1 MMTRPWRVALLCLAS
16 WAGNGNAWA
25 DAPNAANDCRTS
37 QAVPWH
43 SVAPGIWV
51 WLPARG
57 GDLSK
62 RNRGHVIPT
71 SIVVDSGEA
80 MVIDPGPGHQHGR
93 RVRES
98 LRCRFK
104 ASVRWVVNTHAHA
117 ENVLGNSAF
126 AGDRGSA
133 QLEIVSGAA
142 TREAMQQR
150 CPDCLKSLTERVG
163 RQAMAG
169 TRIVLPSRAV
179 VPGDRLS
186 VGRLSLEVL
195 AVEPGHT
202 EGDLVLWHAEQG
214 VLWAGGLVY
223 DQRLPELAQG
233 SLDGW
238 LAALDRLD
246 ALPVQQVL
254 GTAWSRAI
262 RPGEQP
268 PAMAAT
274 RAYLRDLR
282 RSVLQ
287 AMDAGLQA
295 QEAEKL
301 ELPAYRHWAGYAER
315 QSFNAQRAWR
325 ELEPVWM
332 AQPSGTRALPRSGQ
346 DVGR

>member
-1 MMTRPWRVALLCLAS
+1 MRTWRVALLCVATWLS
-16 WAGNGNAWA
+16 GGNAWA
-25 DAPNAANDCRTS
+25 ESSKVAADCRTA

-51 WLPARG
+51 WLPAHS
-57 GDLSK
+57 GDPSK
-62 RNRGHVIPT
+62 RNRGHAIPT
-71 SIVVDSGEA
+71 SIVVDGGEA
-80 MVIDPGPGHQHGR
+80 MVIDPGPSHRHGW

-142 TREAMQQR
+142 TREAMQRR

-169 TRIVLPSRAV
+169 TRIVLPGRAV
-179 VPGDRLS
+179 APGDRLA
-186 VGRLSLEVL
+186 VGKLVVEVL
-195 AVEPGHT
+195 SIEPGHT

-246 ALPVQQVL
+246 ALSVQQVL
-254 GTAWSRAI
+254 GTVWSRAI

-274 RAYLRDLR
+274 RAYLLDLR

-287 AMDAGLQA
+287 AMDAGLLA
-295 QEAEKL
+295 QDAERL
-301 ELPAYRHWAGYAER
+301 DLPAYRHWAGYAER

-332 AQPSGTRALPRSGQ
+332 AQPAGTSTPPRSGQ